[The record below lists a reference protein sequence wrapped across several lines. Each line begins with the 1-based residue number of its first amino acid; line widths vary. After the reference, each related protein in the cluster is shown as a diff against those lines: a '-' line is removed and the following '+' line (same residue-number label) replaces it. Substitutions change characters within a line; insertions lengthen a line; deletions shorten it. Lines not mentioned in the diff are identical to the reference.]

1 VTDNFKVV
9 PYQRSH
15 GDYIIHFGMNEKLMD
30 VDASYQNNRIDH
42 EEPGMA
48 FTLLHNDLPVV
59 SGGVILLWDGVGE
72 GWVMSS
78 KRIFDYKITAASII
92 KKRLDLIC
100 ENNKIWRLQTSVKAK
115 FTTGI
120 RFATWLGLTK
130 EGLMRKF
137 GPDGSDYYKMAK
149 IYI

>member
-1 VTDNFKVV
+1 
-9 PYQRSH
+9 
-15 GDYIIHFGMNEKLMD
+15 MNDKLMD
-30 VDASYQNNRIDH
+30 LDASFNENRIDY
-42 EEPGMA
+42 ETPGMA
-48 FTLLHNDLPVV
+48 FTLLLDDTPIV
-59 SGGVILLWDGVGE
+59 SGGVILLWNGVAE

-78 KRIFDYKITAASII
+78 KRIFKYKFTAASLI
-92 KKRLDLIC
+92 KRRLDLIC

-130 EGLMRKF
+130 EGLMRKY

>member
-1 VTDNFKVV
+1 MTDNLTIV

-15 GDYIIHFGMNEKLMD
+15 GDYIIQFGMNDKLMD
-30 VDASYQNNRIDH
+30 LDASFNENRIDY
-42 EEPGMA
+42 ETPGMA
-48 FTLLHNDLPVV
+48 FTLLLNDTPIV
-59 SGGVILLWDGVGE
+59 SGGVIVLWHGVGE

-78 KRIFDYKITAASII
+78 KRIFEYKFTAASLI
-92 KKRLDLIC
+92 KRRLDLIC
-100 ENNKIWRLQTSVKAK
+100 DNNKIWRLQTSVKAK

>member
-1 VTDNFKVV
+1 
-9 PYQRSH
+9 
-15 GDYIIHFGMNEKLMD
+15 MD
-30 VDASYQNNRIDH
+30 LDASFNENRIDY
-42 EEPGMA
+42 ETPGMA
-48 FTLLHNDLPVV
+48 FTLLLNDTPIV
-59 SGGVILLWDGVGE
+59 SGGVIVLWHGVGE

-78 KRIFDYKITAASII
+78 KRIFEYKFTAASLI
-92 KKRLDLIC
+92 KRRLDLIC
-100 ENNKIWRLQTSVKAK
+100 DNNKIWRLQTSVKAK

>member
-1 VTDNFKVV
+1 
-9 PYQRSH
+9 
-15 GDYIIHFGMNEKLMD
+15 MNDKLMD
-30 VDASYQNNRIDH
+30 LDASFNENRIDY
-42 EEPGMA
+42 ETPGMA
-48 FTLLHNDLPVV
+48 FTLLLDRTPIV
-59 SGGVILLWDGVGE
+59 SGGVILLWNGVGE

-78 KRIFDYKITAASII
+78 KRIFEYKFTAASLI
-92 KKRLDLIC
+92 KRRLDLIC